1 MNKLP
6 KENGLNLVP
15 FIDIMLVLLCI
26 VLSISTFIA
35 SSKIDITLPKAKTL
49 SQIKEQSYM
58 RIYLD
63 KDNNYFIED
72 KSYDKD
78 TFIEKIMLID
88 KDTHI
93 SLHIDKQS
101 NFEHFIFLIDIL
113 KQKHHDKFSI
123 ATDKN

>member
-6 KENGLNLVP
+6 KESGLNLVP

-35 SSKIDITLPKAKTL
+35 SSKIDINLPKAKES
-49 SQIKEQSYM
+49 SQIKEQSYV
-58 RIYLD
+58 RVSLD
-63 KDNNYFIED
+63 KDNNYFID
-72 KSYDKD
+72 DNSYDKD
-78 TFIEKIMLID
+78 TFVKNLMLID

-93 SLHIDKQS
+93 SLHIDKES
-101 NFEHFIFLIDIL
+101 NFEHFVFLIDML